1 VVSCFIDRRFPH
13 ITFAKLNKETQI
25 QGVDM
30 VLAIAPSKR
39 IKDSLARAVGKCRSG
54 VAAENSR
61 PLVLLDAGECL
72 TAGFD
77 WVSVLE
83 RPV

>member
-1 VVSCFIDRRFPH
+1 
-13 ITFAKLNKETQI
+13 
-25 QGVDM
+25 M